1 MKALSLLFQMRY
13 GSLLS
18 SKKWL
23 STIPKCRGYLVEV
36 GALQKATKWHKVWCG
51 LKCTKSVIILKNMGQ
66 LLNLDHLE
74 TTKWN
79 YKKIGWPRPEKLKF
93 EKGWFERKQNHTTLR
108 VDKKQG
114 VAEPFGLSLG
124 HFMELSRLSY
134 LIWKRRF
141 RAICWYIF
149 LNFFQANR
157 YYLSLFLS
165 CSRVCHI
172 SSTIWYVTL

>member
-1 MKALSLLFQMRY
+1 MKALSMLFQMRY
-13 GSLLS
+13 GSLLFS
-18 SKKWL
+18 RKL
-23 STIPKCRGYLVEV
+23 QSTTPKCRGPLVEV
-36 GALQKATKWHKVWCG
+36 GALQKATKWHKVWCR
-51 LKCTKSVIILKNMGQ
+51 LKCTKSVIILKNMCQ

-74 TTKWN
+74 TAKWN

-93 EKGWFERKQNHTTLR
+93 EKGWFESKQNNTTLR
-108 VDKKQG
+108 VGKKQG

>member
-1 MKALSLLFQMRY
+1 MKVLNMLSQMRY
-13 GSLLS
+13 DNLFC

-93 EKGWFERKQNHTTLR
+93 EKGWFESKQNHTTLR

-124 HFMELSRLSY
+124 HFMELRWQSY
-134 LIWKRRF
+134 LFWKRDIW
-141 RAICWYIF
+141 AIRWLKIF
-149 LNFFQANR
+149 EFFKQIAIFKA
-157 YYLSLFLS
+157 YFWVVPGCTHLPCKL
-165 CSRVCHI
+165 
-172 SSTIWYVTL
+172 